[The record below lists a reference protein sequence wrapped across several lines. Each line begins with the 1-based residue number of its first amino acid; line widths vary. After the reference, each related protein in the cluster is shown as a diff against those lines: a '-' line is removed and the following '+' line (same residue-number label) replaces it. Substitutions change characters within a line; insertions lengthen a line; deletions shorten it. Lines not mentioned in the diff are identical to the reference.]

1 MAEPLKWYEDRQY
14 LIKQCEQAQ
23 ADMAYHIEHLDDARE
38 RSARA
43 TQALV
48 AMLQAPL
55 GEEDRIPAEWEH
67 LGEQEP
73 APTE

>member
-1 MAEPLKWYEDRQY
+1 MSEPLKWYEDREY

-23 ADMAYHIEHLDDARE
+23 ADMAYSIEHLDDARE

-43 TQALV
+43 TLALV
-48 AMLQAPL
+48 AMLKEPQ
-55 GEEDRIPAEWEH
+55 GEEDKTPEEWAH

-73 APTE
+73 ARTE